1 MLIFLITPPKQNYKI
16 EARKQLE
23 AFSIQL
29 VILAIWKQALHI
41 CHTQAAS
48 AMEGSPSQEASRYR
62 RSASKKHG
70 SPDSEEC
77 IDENT
82 KVPKDLLSQIES
94 DFLREFEHAEEL
106 AKTIEPGIT
115 FIFIMS

>member
-1 MLIFLITPPKQNYKI
+1 M

-41 CHTQAAS
+41 CHTRAAS
-48 AMEGSPSQEASRYR
+48 AMEGSPNQETSRYR
-62 RSASKKHG
+62 RSTSKKHG

-77 IDENT
+77 LDGST
-82 KVPKDLLSQIES
+82 QGPKDILSQIEIE
-94 DFLREFEHAEEL
+94 FLREFEHAEEL
-106 AKTIEPGIT
+106 AKAIEPGMT
-115 FIFIMS
+115 FLF